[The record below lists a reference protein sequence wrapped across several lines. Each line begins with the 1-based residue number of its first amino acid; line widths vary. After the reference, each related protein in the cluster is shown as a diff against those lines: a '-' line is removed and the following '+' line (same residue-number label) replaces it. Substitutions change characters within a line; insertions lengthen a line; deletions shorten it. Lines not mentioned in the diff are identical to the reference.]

1 VEMTLL
7 DKKFKGAALIMALF
21 VTAIIASVSAGLFS
35 MISTNL
41 ENEKNMISEQQAI
54 LTTLS
59 LESFTKKY
67 LNNKENRNNIVLAA
81 NNFSQKSPINLP
93 LERGNLE
100 ANIIDMGQCFNLN
113 SLISISPTGE
123 ETANQENLGFF
134 KNLMKS
140 LFIQDQKIEEI
151 SPAIIDWLDKDFFPD
166 SYLGVEDDYYKNE
179 KPSRLTSNQFFF
191 DITELRDVKGMTE
204 EIFQKLKPYICAFNS
219 VETKININS
228 LNPFYPNIL
237 VALSSNTLSDL
248 EARNILNNK
257 PLGGYSSVSDFL
269 NQQEIKT
276 AFSSKFSKSNLT
288 LETKYFILN
297 TNIKIDDKDFH
308 LKSHIFMLNESPKV
322 IRRKFGEYL

>member
-1 VEMTLL
+1 MTLL

-35 MISTNL
+35 MVSTNL

-81 NNFSQKSPINLP
+81 NNFSRKSPINLP

-100 ANIIDMGQCFNLN
+100 ANIVDMGQCFNLN
-113 SLISISPTGE
+113 SLISISATGE
-123 ETANQENLGFF
+123 ETANQENLEFF

-151 SPAIIDWLDKDFFPD
+151 TAAVIDWLDKDFFPD
-166 SYLGVEDDYYKNE
+166 SYLGVEDDYYRNE

-248 EARNILNNK
+248 EARNILNSK

-276 AFSSKFSKSNLT
+276 TFSSKFSKLNLT

>member
-1 VEMTLL
+1 MTLL

-151 SPAIIDWLDKDFFPD
+151 SPAVIDWLDKDFFPD

-204 EIFQKLKPYICAFNS
+204 EIFQKLKPYICVFNS

-269 NQQEIKT
+269 NQQEVKT

>member
-1 VEMTLL
+1 
-7 DKKFKGAALIMALF
+7 
-21 VTAIIASVSAGLFS
+21 
-35 MISTNL
+35 
-41 ENEKNMISEQQAI
+41 
-54 LTTLS
+54 
-59 LESFTKKY
+59 
-67 LNNKENRNNIVLAA
+67 
-81 NNFSQKSPINLP
+81 
-93 LERGNLE
+93 
-100 ANIIDMGQCFNLN
+100 MGQCFNLN
-113 SLISISPTGE
+113 SLISISATGE
-123 ETANQENLGFF
+123 ETANQENLEFF

-151 SPAIIDWLDKDFFPD
+151 SPAVIDWLDKDFFPD
-166 SYLGVEDDYYKNE
+166 SYLGVEDDYYRNE

-248 EARNILNNK
+248 EARNILNSK

>member
-1 VEMTLL
+1 MTLL

-35 MISTNL
+35 MVSTNL

-100 ANIIDMGQCFNLN
+100 ANIVDMGQCFNLN
-113 SLISISPTGE
+113 SLISISATGE
-123 ETANQENLGFF
+123 ETANQENLEFF

-151 SPAIIDWLDKDFFPD
+151 SPLNTTTPSLII
-166 SYLGVEDDYYKNE
+166 
-179 KPSRLTSNQFFF
+179 
-191 DITELRDVKGMTE
+191 
-204 EIFQKLKPYICAFNS
+204 
-219 VETKININS
+219 
-228 LNPFYPNIL
+228 
-237 VALSSNTLSDL
+237 
-248 EARNILNNK
+248 
-257 PLGGYSSVSDFL
+257 
-269 NQQEIKT
+269 
-276 AFSSKFSKSNLT
+276 LT
-288 LETKYFILN
+288 LDLLFISPLITFEPAIFPAPETLN
-297 TNIKIDDKDFH
+297 
-308 LKSHIFMLNESPKV
+308 IF
-322 IRRKFGEYL
+322 

>member
-1 VEMTLL
+1 MTLL

-35 MISTNL
+35 MVSANL

-67 LNNKENRNNIVLAA
+67 LKNKENRNNIVLAA
-81 NNFSQKSPINLP
+81 NSFSQKSPINLP

-100 ANIIDMGQCFNLN
+100 ANIVDMGQCFNLN
-113 SLISISPTGE
+113 SLISLSATGE
-123 ETANQENLGFF
+123 EIANQENLEFF

-140 LFIQDQKIEEI
+140 LFVQDQKIEEI
-151 SPAIIDWLDKDFFPD
+151 SPAVIDWLDKDFFPD

-219 VETKININS
+219 FETKININS

-248 EARNILNNK
+248 EARNILNSK
-257 PLGGYSSVSDFL
+257 PLGGYPSVSDFL

-308 LKSHIFMLNESPKV
+308 LKSHIFILNEYPKV

>member
-1 VEMTLL
+1 MILL
-7 DKKFKGAALIMALF
+7 DKNLKGAALIMALF

-35 MISTNL
+35 MVSTNL

-54 LTTLS
+54 ITTLS

-100 ANIIDMGQCFNLN
+100 ANIVDMGQCFNLN
-113 SLISISPTGE
+113 SLISISSLGE
-123 ETANQENLGFF
+123 ETANQENLEFF

-140 LFIQDQKIEEI
+140 LFIQDQKIEEV
-151 SPAIIDWLDKDFFPD
+151 SSAVIDWLDKDFFPD
-166 SYLGVEDDYYKNE
+166 SYLGAEDDYYKNE
-179 KPSRLTSNQFFF
+179 KPSTLSSNQFFF
-191 DITELRDVKGMTE
+191 DITEFRDVKGMTE
-204 EIFQKLKPYICAFNS
+204 EIFQKLKPYICVFNS
-219 VETKININS
+219 FETKININS

-248 EARNILNNK
+248 EAINILNNK
-257 PLGGYSSVSDFL
+257 PLGGYSSISDFL
-269 NQQEIKT
+269 NLQSIKT
-276 AFSSKFSKSNLT
+276 AFSSKFSKSNLI

-297 TNIKIDDKDFH
+297 TNLKIDDKDFH

>member
-1 VEMTLL
+1 MTLL

-35 MISTNL
+35 MVSTNL

-67 LNNKENRNNIVLAA
+67 LNNKENSNNIVLAA

-100 ANIIDMGQCFNLN
+100 ANIVDMGQCFNLN
-113 SLISISPTGE
+113 SLISISETGE
-123 ETANQENLGFF
+123 ETANQENLEFF

-151 SPAIIDWLDKDFFPD
+151 SPAVIDWLDKDFFPD
-166 SYLGVEDDYYKNE
+166 SYLGVEDDYYRNE
-179 KPSRLTSNQFFF
+179 KPSRLTSNQSFF

-248 EARNILNNK
+248 EARNILNSK

>member
-1 VEMTLL
+1 ML

-35 MISTNL
+35 MVSTNL

-67 LNNKENRNNIVLAA
+67 LNNNENRNNIVLAA

-100 ANIIDMGQCFNLN
+100 ANIVDMGQCFNLN
-113 SLISISPTGE
+113 SLISISATGE
-123 ETANQENLGFF
+123 ETANQENLEFF

-151 SPAIIDWLDKDFFPD
+151 SPAVIDWLDKDFFPD
-166 SYLGVEDDYYKNE
+166 SYLGVEDDYYRNE

-248 EARNILNNK
+248 EARNILNSK

-276 AFSSKFSKSNLT
+276 TFSSKFSKSNLT

>member
-1 VEMTLL
+1 ML

-35 MISTNL
+35 MVSTNL

-100 ANIIDMGQCFNLN
+100 ANIVDMGQCFNLN
-113 SLISISPTGE
+113 SLISISATGE
-123 ETANQENLGFF
+123 ETANQENLEFF

-151 SPAIIDWLDKDFFPD
+151 SPAVIDWLDKDFFPD
-166 SYLGVEDDYYKNE
+166 SYLGVEDDYYRNE

-248 EARNILNNK
+248 EARNILNSK

-276 AFSSKFSKSNLT
+276 TFSSKFSKSNLT

>member
-1 VEMTLL
+1 MILL

-21 VTAIIASVSAGLFS
+21 ITAIIASVSAGLFS
-35 MISTNL
+35 MVSTNL

-100 ANIIDMGQCFNLN
+100 ANIVDMGQCFNLN
-113 SLISISPTGE
+113 SLISISATGE
-123 ETANQENLGFF
+123 ETANQENLEFF

-151 SPAIIDWLDKDFFPD
+151 SPAVIDWLDKDFFPD
-166 SYLGVEDDYYKNE
+166 SYLGVEDDYYRNE

-248 EARNILNNK
+248 EARNILNSK

-276 AFSSKFSKSNLT
+276 TFSSKFSKSNLT

>member
-1 VEMTLL
+1 
-7 DKKFKGAALIMALF
+7 
-21 VTAIIASVSAGLFS
+21 
-35 MISTNL
+35 MI
-41 ENEKNMISEQQAI
+41 
-54 LTTLS
+54 
-59 LESFTKKY
+59 
-67 LNNKENRNNIVLAA
+67 
-81 NNFSQKSPINLP
+81 
-93 LERGNLE
+93 ERMLR
-100 ANIIDMGQCFNLN
+100 F
-113 SLISISPTGE
+113 
-123 ETANQENLGFF
+123 
-134 KNLMKS
+134 
-140 LFIQDQKIEEI
+140 
-151 SPAIIDWLDKDFFPD
+151 
-166 SYLGVEDDYYKNE
+166 YKNE

-219 VETKININS
+219 FETKININS

-248 EARNILNNK
+248 EARNILNSK
-257 PLGGYSSVSDFL
+257 PLGGYPSVSDFL

-308 LKSHIFMLNESPKV
+308 LKSHIFILNESPKV

>member
-1 VEMTLL
+1 MILL

-35 MISTNL
+35 MVSMNI
-41 ENEKNMISEQQAI
+41 ENEKNMLSEQQAI
-54 LTTLS
+54 VTTLS

-67 LNNKENRNNIVLAA
+67 LTQKENRTNLVLTA
-81 NNFSQKSPINLP
+81 NNFNQKSPINLP

-113 SLISISPTGE
+113 SLILISATGE
-123 ETANQENLGFF
+123 EIANTDNLDFF

-140 LFIQDQKIEEI
+140 LFIEEQKIEEI
-151 SPAIIDWLDKDFFPD
+151 TPAIVDWLDKDSFPD
-166 SYLGVEDDYYKNE
+166 TYLGVEDDFYKNE
-179 KPSRLTSNQFFF
+179 KISRLSSNQFFY
-191 DITELRDVKGMTE
+191 DITELRDIKGVTE
-204 EIFQKLKPYICAFNS
+204 EIFQKLKPYVCVINS
-219 VETKININS
+219 LNTKININS

-257 PLGGYSSVSDFL
+257 PLAGYSSVTNFL
-269 NQQEIKT
+269 NLPEIKT
-276 AFSSKFSKSNLT
+276 SFSSKFSKANLV
-288 LETKYFILN
+288 LETNYFILN

-308 LKSHIFMLNESPKV
+308 IKSHIYYSNESPKV
-322 IRRKFGEYL
+322 IRRKLGEYL

>member
-1 VEMTLL
+1 MTLL

-35 MISTNL
+35 MVSTNL

-100 ANIIDMGQCFNLN
+100 ANIVDMGQCFNLN
-113 SLISISPTGE
+113 SLISISATGE
-123 ETANQENLGFF
+123 ETANQENLEFF

-151 SPAIIDWLDKDFFPD
+151 SPAVIDWLDKDFFPD
-166 SYLGVEDDYYKNE
+166 SYLGVEDDYYRNE

-248 EARNILNNK
+248 EARNILNSK

-276 AFSSKFSKSNLT
+276 TFSSKFSKSNLT
-288 LETKYFILN
+288 LETKYSVSY
-297 TNIKIDDKDFH
+297 TH
-308 LKSHIFMLNESPKV
+308 LTLPTMLMV
-322 IRRKFGEYL
+322 

>member
-1 VEMTLL
+1 ML

-35 MISTNL
+35 MVSTNL

-100 ANIIDMGQCFNLN
+100 ANIVDMGQCFNLN
-113 SLISISPTGE
+113 SLISISATGE
-123 ETANQENLGFF
+123 ETANQENLEFF

-151 SPAIIDWLDKDFFPD
+151 SPAVIDWLDKDFFPD
-166 SYLGVEDDYYKNE
+166 SYLGVEDDYYRNE

-219 VETKININS
+219 VETKINIHS

-248 EARNILNNK
+248 EARNILNSK

-276 AFSSKFSKSNLT
+276 TFSSKFSKSNLT

>member
-1 VEMTLL
+1 MTLL

-35 MISTNL
+35 MVSTNL

-100 ANIIDMGQCFNLN
+100 ANIVDMGQCFNLN
-113 SLISISPTGE
+113 SLISISATGE
-123 ETANQENLGFF
+123 ETANQENLEFF

-151 SPAIIDWLDKDFFPD
+151 SPAVIDWLDKDFFPD
-166 SYLGVEDDYYKNE
+166 SYLGVEDDYYRNE

-248 EARNILNNK
+248 EARNILNSK

-276 AFSSKFSKSNLT
+276 TFSSKFSKSNLI

>member
-1 VEMTLL
+1 MTLL

-35 MISTNL
+35 MVSTNL

-100 ANIIDMGQCFNLN
+100 ANIVDMGQCFNLN
-113 SLISISPTGE
+113 SLISISARGE
-123 ETANQENLGFF
+123 EIANQENLEFF

-151 SPAIIDWLDKDFFPD
+151 SPAVIDWLDKDFFPD
-166 SYLGVEDDYYKNE
+166 SYLGVEDDYYRNE
-179 KPSRLTSNQFFF
+179 KPARLTSNQFFF

-248 EARNILNNK
+248 EARNILNSK

-269 NQQEIKT
+269 NKQEIKT

>member
-1 VEMTLL
+1 MTLL

-151 SPAIIDWLDKDFFPD
+151 SPAVIDWLDKDFFPD

-204 EIFQKLKPYICAFNS
+204 EIFQKLKPYICVFNS

>member
-1 VEMTLL
+1 MTLL

-35 MISTNL
+35 MVSTNL

-100 ANIIDMGQCFNLN
+100 ANIVDMGQCFNLN
-113 SLISISPTGE
+113 SLISISATGE
-123 ETANQENLGFF
+123 ETANQENLEFF

-151 SPAIIDWLDKDFFPD
+151 SPAVIDWLDKDFFPD
-166 SYLGVEDDYYKNE
+166 SYLGVEDDYYRNE

-248 EARNILNNK
+248 EARNILNSK

-276 AFSSKFSKSNLT
+276 TFSSKFSKSNLT

-308 LKSHIFMLNESPKV
+308 LKSHIFMLNDSPKV

>member
-1 VEMTLL
+1 MTLL
-7 DKKFKGAALIMALF
+7 DKKFKGTALIMALF

-35 MISTNL
+35 MVSTNL

-100 ANIIDMGQCFNLN
+100 ANIVDMGQCFNLN

-123 ETANQENLGFF
+123 ESANQENLGFF

-179 KPSRLTSNQFFF
+179 KPSRLTSNQLFF

-204 EIFQKLKPYICAFNS
+204 EIFQKLKPYICTFNS

-297 TNIKIDDKDFH
+297 TNITIDDKDFH

>member
-1 VEMTLL
+1 MILL
-7 DKKFKGAALIMALF
+7 DKKLKGAALIMALF

-35 MISTNL
+35 MVSKNL

-54 LTTLS
+54 ITTLS

-67 LNNKENRNNIVLAA
+67 LDNKENRNNIVLAA

-100 ANIIDMGQCFNLN
+100 ANIVDMGQCFNLN
-113 SLISISPTGE
+113 SLISISSTGE
-123 ETANQENLGFF
+123 ESANQENLEFF

-140 LFIQDQKIEEI
+140 LFIQDQKIEEV
-151 SPAIIDWLDKDFFPD
+151 SSAVIDWLDKDFFPD
-166 SYLGVEDDYYKNE
+166 SYLGVEDDYYKNK
-179 KPSRLTSNQFFF
+179 KPSTLSSNQFFF

-204 EIFQKLKPYICAFNS
+204 EIFQKLKPYICVFNS
-219 VETKININS
+219 FETKININS

-269 NQQEIKT
+269 NLQAIKT
-276 AFSSKFSKSNLT
+276 AFSSKFSKSNLI

-297 TNIKIDDKDFH
+297 TNLKIDDKDFH

>member
-1 VEMTLL
+1 MTLL

-35 MISTNL
+35 MVSANL

-67 LNNKENRNNIVLAA
+67 LKNKENRNNIVLAA
-81 NNFSQKSPINLP
+81 NSFSQKSPINLP

-100 ANIIDMGQCFNLN
+100 ANIVDMGQCFNLN
-113 SLISISPTGE
+113 SLISLSATGE
-123 ETANQENLGFF
+123 EIANQENLEFF

-140 LFIQDQKIEEI
+140 LFVQDQKIEEI
-151 SPAIIDWLDKDFFPD
+151 SPAVIDWLDKDFFPD

-219 VETKININS
+219 FETKININS

-248 EARNILNNK
+248 EARNILNSK
-257 PLGGYSSVSDFL
+257 PLGGYPSVSDFL

-308 LKSHIFMLNESPKV
+308 LKSHIFILNESPKV

>member
-1 VEMTLL
+1 MTLL

-35 MISTNL
+35 MVSTNL

-100 ANIIDMGQCFNLN
+100 ANIVDMGQCFNLN

-123 ETANQENLGFF
+123 ESANQENLSFF
-134 KNLMKS
+134 KNLMRS

-151 SPAIIDWLDKDFFPD
+151 SPAVIDWLDKDFFPD

-308 LKSHIFMLNESPKV
+308 LKSHIFMLNESPKI

>member
-1 VEMTLL
+1 MTLL

-81 NNFSQKSPINLP
+81 NNFSQKSPINFP

-100 ANIIDMGQCFNLN
+100 ANIVDMGQCFNLN

-123 ETANQENLGFF
+123 ESANQENLGFF

-151 SPAIIDWLDKDFFPD
+151 SPAVIDWLDKDFFPD

-204 EIFQKLKPYICAFNS
+204 EIFQKLKPYICVFNS

>member
-1 VEMTLL
+1 MTLL

-35 MISTNL
+35 MVSTNL

-100 ANIIDMGQCFNLN
+100 ANIVDMGQCFNLN
-113 SLISISPTGE
+113 SLISISATGE
-123 ETANQENLGFF
+123 ETANQENLEFF

-151 SPAIIDWLDKDFFPD
+151 SPAVIDWLDKDFFPD
-166 SYLGVEDDYYKNE
+166 SYLGVEDDYYRNE

-248 EARNILNNK
+248 EARNILNSK

-276 AFSSKFSKSNLT
+276 TFSSKFSKSNLT
-288 LETKYFILN
+288 LETKYFI
-297 TNIKIDDKDFH
+297 
-308 LKSHIFMLNESPKV
+308 
-322 IRRKFGEYL
+322 